1 MNSPGHSDNV
11 AEKLDVE
18 KEYDGRGSTAVSTHD
33 GVVINASGHKDQLKR
48 QYGLLGIC
56 GLALNID
63 NAWIALGGSVSIS
76 IGKLSKLFKSHG
88 IDGF

>member
-1 MNSPGHSDNV
+1 MNSSEHSDRA
-11 AEKLDVE
+11 AEKLDIE
-18 KEYDGRGSTAVSTHD
+18 KEYEGRRSPAVSTHD

-63 NAWIALGGSVSIS
+63 NAWIALGGSVSIA
-76 IGKLSKLFKSHG
+76 IGTLWLRRTL
-88 IDGF
+88 

>member
-1 MNSPGHSDNV
+1 MNSSGYSDEV

-63 NAWIALGGSVSIS
+63 NAWIALGGSVSIA
-76 IGKLSKLFKSHG
+76 IGKLSQLSRNYG
-88 IDGF
+88 IDEF

>member
-1 MNSPGHSDNV
+1 MKSSRRSSGV
-11 AEKLDVE
+11 AENLDVE
-18 KEYDGRGSTAVSTHD
+18 KDYEGRGSAAISTHE

-63 NAWIALGGSVSIS
+63 NAWIALGGSVSIA
-76 IGKLSKLFKSHG
+76 IGK
-88 IDGF
+88 

>member
-1 MNSPGHSDNV
+1 MNTSGYSDEV

-63 NAWIALGGSVSIS
+63 NAWIALGGSVSIA
-76 IGKLSKLFKSHG
+76 IGKLSQLSRNYG
-88 IDGF
+88 IDEF